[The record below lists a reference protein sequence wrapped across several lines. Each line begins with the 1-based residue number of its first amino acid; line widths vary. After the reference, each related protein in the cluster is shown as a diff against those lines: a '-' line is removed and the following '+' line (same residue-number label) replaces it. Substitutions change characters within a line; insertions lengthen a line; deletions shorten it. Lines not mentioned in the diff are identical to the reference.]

1 MITFFCCFL
10 PNYRSQIHTHLVWGS
25 KKKWRKFRGALF
37 LHFIRFQFC
46 SLSWIKSKK
55 RCGIQVFPP
64 RSFFS
69 SCFNSF
75 CRVFFSSYGLQWW
88 WCVCG
93 VWVWRTYLSREH
105 FFSFRIS
112 KFSFLFNF
120 LALFSV
126 FVVVGAATVGYR
138 FRWLACKMS
147 WLLLFFHRIYYFL
160 RIILLD
166 SLVFWC
172 VTSMLVSVWYVRCA
186 HSIFYYCSLFN

>member
-1 MITFFCCFL
+1 MWDT
-10 PNYRSQIHTHLVWGS
+10 S
-25 KKKWRKFRGALF
+25 
-37 LHFIRFQFC
+37 
-46 SLSWIKSKK
+46 
-55 RCGIQVFPP
+55 
-64 RSFFS
+64 FS
-69 SCFNSF
+69 SEKLFFFVLQLVLQSF
-75 CRVFFSSYGLQWW
+75 FFSSYGLQWW

-172 VTSMLVSVWYVRCA
+172 VTSMLVRALCA
-186 HSIFYYCSLFN
+186 FYILLLLTFQLEVHELLSQTSFILDTLGKWELY